1 MWIMVVIL
9 LDFSI
14 GVKSQAK
21 FKPRLKLGAGE
32 PNRAVG
38 SRPTGDQSQKVTS

>member
-1 MWIMVVIL
+1 MVVIL

-32 PNRAVG
+32 
-38 SRPTGDQSQKVTS
+38 QE